1 MAILCSKST
10 HTVVLSNSRTEL
22 HGQIDRIWVTD
33 ICAEIMI
40 SIWRFCSL
48 SNWLRSWFFVYFI
61 LKKKI
66 NTTITATTTKKQN
79 KIKVLCFLHSLPEIY
94 SSWNI
99 ILVLFQEQAMINKL
113 ARMKPVILK
122 IWKKGNKLQDPIFLS
137 CCQYHTG
144 P

>member
-1 MAILCSKST
+1 MAILCSTST

-40 SIWRFCSL
+40 SIWWFCSL
-48 SNWLRSWFFVYFI
+48 SNWLWSCFFIYFI

-66 NTTITATTTKKQN
+66 NTIITATTTTKQN
-79 KIKVLCFLHSLPEIY
+79 KLKVLCFLHSLPVIY

-99 ILVLFQEQAMINKL
+99 ILVLFQEQARIEKL
-113 ARMKPVILK
+113 ARMKTVILK
-122 IWKKGNKLQDPIFLS
+122 IWEKLE
-137 CCQYHTG
+137 
-144 P
+144 